1 MTFSLKLGVLL
12 LLNHVTILVV
22 LAFLINI
29 ITVPPALKT
38 RLEYFLSTKKLVYVR
53 NNIWMKDRQY
63 VRE

>member
-1 MTFSLKLGVLL
+1 MTFSLKRGALL

-22 LAFLINI
+22 FAFLLNI
-29 ITVPPALKT
+29 ITVLPALKT